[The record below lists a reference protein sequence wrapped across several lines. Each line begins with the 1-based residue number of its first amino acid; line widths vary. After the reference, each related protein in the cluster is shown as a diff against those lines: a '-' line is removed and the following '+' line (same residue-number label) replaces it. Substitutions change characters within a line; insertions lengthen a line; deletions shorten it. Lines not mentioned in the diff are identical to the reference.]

1 MTDLTPRSALSEV
14 DRVRRRIRARRWWH
28 VASALVMTVS
38 LTAYY
43 IAMASWPRRVDD
55 FVLPGVLVVVAVLA
69 FIGWRTRSV
78 DPRAERLET
87 RTILL
92 SLALALVTIAVN
104 RFVLPEGLSAGTVLT
119 GLLPGLP
126 FAYLAWRVGRR

>member
-1 MTDLTPRSALSEV
+1 MSELNARTALSEV

-28 VASALVMTVS
+28 VASALVMTVA

-55 FVLPGVLVVVAVLA
+55 YVLPGVLVTVAVLG
-69 FIGWRTRSV
+69 FIGWRIRSV
-78 DPRAERLET
+78 DPRAQRLET
-87 RTILL
+87 PAVLV

-104 RFVLPEGLSAGTVLT
+104 RFLLPEGLSAGTVLT

-126 FAYLAWRVGRR
+126 FLYLAWRVGRR